1 MKTKQLHPRA
11 LKSLGSRDA
20 NIERRAAQKRIVGME
35 LDRSTRVFARN
46 GERRE
51 TQSKRDC
58 EMVVMQ
64 LLFHCTQ

>member
-1 MKTKQLHPRA
+1 MAKKTKEKAFDMSILDH
-11 LKSLGSRDA
+11 
-20 NIERRAAQKRIVGME
+20 QKIVGVE

-46 GERRE
+46 GERRK

-58 EMVVMQ
+58 EMAVMQ